1 MPIAFRFAG
10 EKDVP
15 LLLEFIRKLAVY
27 EGLDDRMEATE
38 ESLRDTLFRRGSGEA
53 IFILADGREVGFA
66 VWYYTFSTFRGQR
79 GLYLEDL
86 FVDGEERG
94 KGYGRSLLA
103 RVAAVAAERGCFR
116 MDWSVLDWNEP
127 SIAFYEGLGARPVA
141 DWVYYRLAG
150 NAFDALAEEGR
161 GRLQPPSRTM

>member
-15 LLLEFIRKLAVY
+15 LLLDFVRALARY
-27 EGLDDRMEATE
+27 EGLEDRMTATE
-38 ESLRDTLFRRGSGEA
+38 ADLREFLSRGTGEA
-53 IFILADGREVGFA
+53 LFILADGREVGFA
-66 VWYYTFSTFRGQR
+66 VWYYTYSTFRGKR

-86 FVDGEERG
+86 FVDEAERG
-94 KGYGRSLLA
+94 RGYGRMLLA
-103 RVAAVAAERGCFR
+103 RVAAIAAERDCFR

-141 DWVYYRLAG
+141 NWLSYRLVG
-150 NAFDALAEEGR
+150 NAFDALAAEGR